1 MHEDFDTEGSIP
13 SSVAAG
19 VPDIP
24 WAVIPADRGKAGLLQ
39 NCRSSPSMEFCR
51 EQSGRISD
59 LSARN
64 RGEYSRSPLLKLL
77 YGQTLGAFSDL
88 D

>member
-24 WAVIPADRGKAGLLQ
+24 WAVIPAERGKAGLLQ
-39 NCRSSPSMEFCR
+39 N
-51 EQSGRISD
+51 GV
-59 LSARN
+59 
-64 RGEYSRSPLLKLL
+64 RGVP
-77 YGQTLGAFSDL
+77 
-88 D
+88 

>member
-1 MHEDFDTEGSIP
+1 MRTSTLKDLFPRASQRVFPTFLN
-13 SSVAAG
+13 
-19 VPDIP
+19 
-24 WAVIPADRGKAGLLQ
+24 RG
-39 NCRSSPSMEFCR
+39 R
-51 EQSGRISD
+51 EQSGRIRD